1 MNNFNKTIQMFIF
14 NGDPNGRIMCELSN
28 WNGRVYKVSRS
39 DVFKFEERNDS
50 HYTGVYFLIG
60 KDDDNNETIYIG
72 EAENIIKRLKQH
84 FDDKNYWNDCI
95 VIISKDNVLNKA
107 HVKFLEYNFYSLAKS
122 ANRFLIINSNIPQ
135 CSSVSEYDNA
145 MLEEFIENA
154 KLLVNTL
161 GYKAFETIEYKTNS
175 KNEENNNIKF
185 HIHAARGA
193 DATGIIVSDG
203 FAVLKGSKIAHDTTP
218 SISESIIKNREK
230 LIKNKTISDEFIFV
244 NDYVFSSPS
253 LAAAVVM
260 RRNSNGKTEW
270 RTSEGKTLSSVEEN
284 K

>member
-1 MNNFNKTIQMFIF
+1 MLTI
-14 NGDPNGRIMCELSN
+14 
-28 WNGRVYKVSRS
+28 
-39 DVFKFEERNDS
+39 
-50 HYTGVYFLIG
+50 
-60 KDDDNNETIYIG
+60 
-72 EAENIIKRLKQH
+72 
-84 FDDKNYWNDCI
+84 
-95 VIISKDNVLNKA
+95 LNKA

-161 GYKAFETIEYKTNS
+161 GYKAFETIDYKTKS
-175 KNEENNNIKF
+175 ADEEKNNIKF
-185 HIHAARGA
+185 YIKAARGA
-193 DATGIIVSDG
+193 DATGVIVSDG
-203 FAVLKGSKIAHDTTP
+203 FAVLSGSKISFDTTP

-230 LIKNKTISDEFIFV
+230 LKNNKTISDDFVFV

-260 RRNSNGKTEW
+260 GRNANGKIEW
-270 RTSEGKTLSSVEEN
+270 RTKEGKTLSDVEEN